1 LFVLIYLVLIS
12 SLTTVIVREA
22 GTSCKPRFRELP
34 SQSGGDHYLLA
45 AWHLMRHEISF
56 QIESVF
62 KKYKRTLAVAAL
74 ETGELETGRPG
85 FDSQ

>member
-12 SLTTVIVREA
+12 SLTTVLVR
-22 GTSCKPRFRELP
+22 GLP

-74 ETGELETGRPG
+74 DTGELETGRPG